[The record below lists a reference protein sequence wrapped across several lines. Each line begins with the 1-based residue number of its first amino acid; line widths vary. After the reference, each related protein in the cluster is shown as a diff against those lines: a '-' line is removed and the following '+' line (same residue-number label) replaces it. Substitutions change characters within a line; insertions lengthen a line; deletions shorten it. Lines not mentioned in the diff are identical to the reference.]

1 MVGIEVDLS
10 GSQRGVQDV
19 TLKTGRVW
27 YNPYSTTI
35 LEYPTYM
42 QNVVWSSTNTE
53 GNEAFVFNT
62 KGSMS
67 MELDVNLSYQLMEKK
82 IPEFYIKFRNDDLT
96 AFTFGYL
103 HNTARDCFTETG
115 GHYTIDEIMSDNAP
129 FLKDVR
135 HCFESRV
142 EPLGVQV
149 SQFGIRG
156 APRPPPQI
164 TQSINA
170 KMQAEQIALQK
181 QTEVLQAEADAK
193 KAVAEAQGEAN
204 SNVER
209 AKGEAA
215 ANIASAKGEAEAN
228 RIKSSSID
236 DRLIKWYSLSNQK
249 QMIEKW
255 DGQVPY
261 VQGSAGGLLLQLPAK
276 EQKQ

>member
-42 QNVVWSSTNTE
+42 QNVVWSAANTE

-62 KGSMS
+62 KDSMAV
-67 MELDVNLSYQLMEKK
+67 ELDVNLSYQLTEKK
-82 IPEFYIKFRNDDLT
+82 IPEFYVRFRNDDLT

-115 GHYTIDEIMSDNAP
+115 GHYTIEEIMGDNAP
-129 FLKDVR
+129 FLKEVR

-142 EPLGVQV
+142 SPLGVEI

-156 APRPPPQI
+156 APRPPQQI
-164 TQSINA
+164 INSINA
-170 KMQAEQIALQK
+170 KVQAQQIALQK

-193 KAVAEAQGEAN
+193 KRVAEAEGEAN
-204 SNVER
+204 ANVES

-215 ANIASAKGEAEAN
+215 ANIAKAKGEAEAN

-236 DRLIKWYSLSNQK
+236 ERLIKWYQLSNQK

-255 DGQVPY
+255 DGGMPY
-261 VQGSAGGLLLQLPAK
+261 VQGSTGGMLLNLPAPR
-276 EQKQ
+276 EKQ